1 LIKKKRCEGCAETEK
16 NIKKLNEEIEMAS
29 RENLK
34 AENFTW
40 QRTIKEMNQINEK
53 ELQRRIGD
61 NKKMLDVLN
70 NWMSK

>member
-1 LIKKKRCEGCAETEK
+1 
-16 NIKKLNEEIEMAS
+16 MAS